1 MESPRTPVTNQMSR
15 SEREFE
21 ASRALNEWYIQ
32 PFMDSDFSRIE
43 YIHTQMCEQW
53 TTRDNSDDW
62 TARDS
67 SWQDFN
73 SPPPWNPKLKDINM
87 SWTQPEK
94 LIEILN
100 MSEYVLNRDLV
111 ELPERNKIVESLEE
125 PLEAWHITW
134 VKALCVEAEGYA
146 EPDDSEDEWEY
157 DEDDAYPMQAA
168 VNEGGGEEA
177 IQRILNLQPRQLFQ
191 EEQEELE
198 KYKHRQ
204 ELSRKGLGIVEKIM
218 EEQKLSEGD
227 YIEMCNIFKELYK

>member
-1 MESPRTPVTNQMSR
+1 MESPRTPVNNQMSR
-15 SEREFE
+15 SEREVE

-32 PFMDSDFSRIE
+32 PFIDSDLSRIE

-53 TTRDNSDDW
+53 SSPCGRDNSDDW
-62 TARDS
+62 TADS
-67 SWQDFN
+67 SWQDYN

-87 SWTQPEK
+87 RWTQPEK

-111 ELPERNKIVESLEE
+111 ELPERNKIVESIEE

-146 EPDDSEDEWEY
+146 EPDDTDDESYEEY
-157 DEDDAYPMQAA
+157 Q
-168 VNEGGGEEA
+168 EGL
-177 IQRILNLQPRQLFQ
+177 QRILNLQPRQLFQ
-191 EEQEELE
+191 DEEEELE

-204 ELSRKGLGIVEKIM
+204 ELSRKGLGILEKIM
-218 EEQKLSEGD
+218 EEQKLCEGD

>member
-1 MESPRTPVTNQMSR
+1 MESPRTPVNNQMSR

-32 PFMDSDFSRIE
+32 PFMNSNFSRIE

-53 TTRDNSDDW
+53 ASPYGRDNSDDW
-62 TARDS
+62 TDDN
-67 SWQDFN
+67 SWQDYN

-87 SWTQPEK
+87 SWTQSEK

-146 EPDDSEDEWEY
+146 EPDDTDDEEETYEEY
-157 DEDDAYPMQAA
+157 Q
-168 VNEGGGEEA
+168 EGL
-177 IQRILNLQPRQLFQ
+177 QRILNLQPRQLFQ
-191 EEQEELE
+191 DEEEELE

-218 EEQKLSEGD
+218 EEQKLCEGD